1 MVLAW
6 WRGNWKRLSVA
17 VAASICFWYYAMT
30 PTDWHFLDGVNLIIH
45 EAGHIIFIP
54 LGHFLNILGGSLMQI
69 LIPCVF
75 SAYFFVH
82 RQYFS
87 ASLLLF
93 WIGQNVINV
102 SLYASDSIVM
112 QLPLIGGDNVI
123 HDWNEILSMLHI
135 LRHAYGIGHTMYG
148 IGTLIILLGIALS
161 IQTSQHKSDMIT
173 STF

>member
-1 MVLAW
+1 
-6 WRGNWKRLSVA
+6 
-17 VAASICFWYYAMT
+17 
-30 PTDWHFLDGVNLIIH
+30 
-45 EAGHIIFIP
+45 
-54 LGHFLNILGGSLMQI
+54 MQI